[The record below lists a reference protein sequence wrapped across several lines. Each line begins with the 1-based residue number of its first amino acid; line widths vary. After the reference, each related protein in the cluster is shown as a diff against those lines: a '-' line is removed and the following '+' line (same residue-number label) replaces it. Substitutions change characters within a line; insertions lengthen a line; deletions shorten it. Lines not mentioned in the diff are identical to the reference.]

1 MATQRILLI
10 RPSALGDVA
19 RTAPVAA
26 SLRRGFPDAEIHWL
40 VRKGFEDAVRGHP
53 AVDRVITF
61 PRKELGR
68 ALRGGRM
75 GELLRFA
82 RELRQPGYDIAI
94 DAQGLLRSALITR
107 LTGAPVRVGPSDARE
122 GARLFYTLR
131 VRSRRTHTVDR
142 MLDLVRAMGVE
153 ARPDMRLYR
162 VGRFSEPT
170 SGSVKRK
177 DVGSENRHTQSQ
189 AGSESRG
196 TQSQVGSESR
206 RTRGIVIAPT
216 SRWEAKRWPVDRFDA
231 LVARLLAKKPG
242 PVVLVG
248 GPDERDQCGPLLE
261 RARWD
266 PRVIDRVGDTG
277 VGDLMDLIADARL
290 VVANDSA
297 AAHIAVGF
305 DRPLVALYGPTDVS
319 KVGPYGRIEDV
330 IQDVRLGDT
339 LNHKDPKNRVMMER
353 ITTEVVERACLA
365 RLVG

>member
-40 VRKGFEDAVRGHP
+40 VRKGFEDAVRWHP

-68 ALRGGRM
+68 ALRRGRM

-153 ARPDMRLYR
+153 ARADMRLYR
-162 VGRFSEPT
+162 VGRFSEST
-170 SGSVKRK
+170 SGSVERK
-177 DVGSENRHTQSQ
+177 DV
-189 AGSESRG
+189 GSESRG

-206 RTRGIVIAPT
+206 RTQGIVIAPT
-216 SRWEAKRWPVDRFDA
+216 SRWEAKRWPVERFDA

-277 VGDLMDLIADARL
+277 VGELMDLIADARL